1 MSVEE
6 NKAIVHRFME
16 EVVRKGNL
24 VSANEIFAADFVYH
38 PPPEGLPTRGPEA
51 IIQRVT
57 TIRTAFP
64 DIQYTV
70 EDEIAEGDKV
80 VHRLTGRGTHQGQFL
95 GIPPTGKQVTWTV
108 IAIYRIAGGKIAE
121 RWLNVDDLGIMQQ
134 LGAIPSL
141 G

>member
-16 EVVRKGNL
+16 EVVREGNL
-24 VSANEIFAADFVYH
+24 VSANEIFTAGFVGHY
-38 PPPEGLPTRGPEA
+38 GLPESPQRGPEA
-51 IIQRVT
+51 MIQR
-57 TIRTAFP
+57 IIMLRTAFP

-70 EDEIAEGDKV
+70 EDEIVEGDKV
-80 VHRLTGRGTHQGQFL
+80 VHRLLGRGTQQGEFL
-95 GIPPTGKQVTWTV
+95 GIPPTGKQATWTG

-121 RWLNVDDLGIMQQ
+121 RWVTKDDFGTIQQ
-134 LGAIPSL
+134 LGAILSL

>member
-6 NKAIVHRFME
+6 NKAIVRRFME

-24 VSANEIFAADFVYH
+24 VLANEIFTADFIYH
-38 PPPEGLPTRGPEA
+38 PPPLGLPMRGPEA
-51 IIQRVT
+51 IIQRVA

-70 EDEIAEGDKV
+70 EDEIAENDKV
-80 VHRLTGRGTHQGQFL
+80 VHRLTGRGTHQGEFL
-95 GIPPTGKQVTWTV
+95 GMSPTGKQVTWTV
-108 IAIYRIAGGKIAE
+108 TAIYRIAGGKIAE

>member
-16 EVVRKGNL
+16 EVVREGNL
-24 VSANEIFAADFVYH
+24 AIANEIFTADFVGHY
-38 PPPEGLPTRGPEA
+38 GLPESPKRGPEA
-51 IIQRVT
+51 MIQRFT
-57 TIRTAFP
+57 MLRTAFP
-64 DIQYTV
+64 DVQYTV

-80 VHRLTGRGTHQGQFL
+80 VHRLIGHGTQQGEFL
-95 GIPPTGKQVTWTV
+95 GIPPTGKQATWTG

-121 RWLNVDDLGIMQQ
+121 RWVNVDNLGTIQQ
-134 LGAIPSL
+134 LGAILSL

>member
-38 PPPEGLPTRGPEA
+38 PPPSGLPTRGPEA

-80 VHRLTGRGTHQGQFL
+80 VHRLTGRGTHRGEFL

-108 IAIYRIAGGKIAE
+108 MAIYRIADGKIAE

>member
-6 NKAIVHRFME
+6 NKAIVRRFME

-24 VSANEIFAADFVYH
+24 VSANEIFTADFIYH
-38 PPPEGLPTRGPEA
+38 PPPSGLPMRGPEA
-51 IIQRVT
+51 IIQRVA

-64 DIQYTV
+64 DVQYTV
-70 EDEIAEGDKV
+70 EDEIAENDKV
-80 VHRLTGRGTHQGQFL
+80 VHRLTGRGTHQGEFL
-95 GIPPTGKQVTWTV
+95 GMSPTSKQVTWTV
-108 IAIYRIAGGKIAE
+108 TAIYRIAGGKIAE